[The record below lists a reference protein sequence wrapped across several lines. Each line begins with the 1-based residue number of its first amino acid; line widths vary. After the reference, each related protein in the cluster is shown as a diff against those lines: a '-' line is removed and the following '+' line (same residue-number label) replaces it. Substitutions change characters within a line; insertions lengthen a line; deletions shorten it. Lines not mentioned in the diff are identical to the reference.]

1 MEKTNYLKIKFLIV
15 SFDGTFLIPIISYD
29 TSFSFRDAAFAVG
42 YHKSVEACLC
52 SLRSAVPSPP
62 PEGPGVG
69 RGAGVGYFVNRFASL
84 SSPPYHTTP
93 LPP

>member
-52 SLRSAVPSPP
+52 SLRSAVPSS
-62 PEGPGVG
+62 G
-69 RGAGVGYFVNRFASL
+69 GAGGG
-84 SSPPYHTTP
+84 
-93 LPP
+93 